1 MAELRRL
8 LDNLHSE
15 IAPIVEELRRPGSC
29 VVVHCRS
36 GQIRSAALI
45 ASILI
50 VAGGLTLDEA
60 EAVLAAHCHHKGGSI
75 PRVRSFDKFD
85 VVEQLQPGSYV
96 APTEE
101 AGPAEEEE
109 EDEDLADAAD
119 PAAPEDRRVEEDGG
133 EGGEEEEEEEEE
145 EQPEGEVARPS
156 AASAA
161 AAPADSSWSRVT
173 RLSQELT
180 DAVTAATHEEGPPDM
195 PAFQVDTYVDGRT
208 DAY

>member
-15 IAPIVEELRRPGSC
+15 IAPIVEELRKPGTC

-109 EDEDLADAAD
+109 EEDDNLADAAD

-133 EGGEEEEEEEEE
+133 EGEEEEEEEE